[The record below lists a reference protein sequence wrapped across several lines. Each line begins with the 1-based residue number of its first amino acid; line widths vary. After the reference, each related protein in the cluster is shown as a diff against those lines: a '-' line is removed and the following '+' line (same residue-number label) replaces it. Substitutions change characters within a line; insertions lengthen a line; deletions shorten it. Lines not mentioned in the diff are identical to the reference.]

1 MKYLLSLIL
10 TAGILCS
17 CGKSATVT
25 VTNTRNIDRPNE
37 TVEVNW
43 SDVLEK
49 LGEQATAEH
58 IVVIGPG
65 EVEIPSQVI
74 YNGGT
79 EPQALIFQASV
90 GPKQTLKYK
99 LVVRDG
105 REPYPDLAYGRFVP
119 ERLDDFAWE
128 NNVMAFRMYG
138 PALEGTGEISN
149 GIDVWLKN
157 TPNLIIDKWYTPGFN
172 YHIDHGEGL
181 DCYKVGRTL
190 GAGAMAPYE
199 NNQLWL
205 GNNFTSYKVLD
216 NGPIRISF
224 ELNYAPFLVDS
235 VWVTEKRIISLDA
248 NTHFNRI
255 TEIYTGDFKRMRV
268 AAGVVLRG
276 GEKGQAIGKVLDIL
290 NKPITMVGYWEPKN
304 MDNNMDN
311 GHTGIGL
318 VFPQEIVV
326 ETRLKHLLASTAIEE
341 GKPFTYLVGAA
352 WSKADMPTSQEWT
365 QAIFNQ
371 SNRFLNPLVVT
382 LK

>member
-10 TAGILCS
+10 TAGILCA
-17 CGKSATVT
+17 CGKSATVK
-25 VTNTRNIDRPNE
+25 VTNTRNVDRPNE

-43 SDVLEK
+43 SDVVEK
-49 LGEQATAEH
+49 LGEQATADH

-74 YNGGT
+74 YNGGI

-90 GPKQTLKYK
+90 GPKQAQTYK
-99 LVVRDG
+99 LAIREG
-105 REPYPDLAYGRFVP
+105 RETYPALAYGRFVP
-119 ERLDDFAWE
+119 ERMDDFAWE

-138 PALEGTGEISN
+138 PALEATGEVSN
-149 GIDVWLKN
+149 GIDVWLKK
-157 TPNLIIDKWYTPGFN
+157 TPELIIDKWYAPGFN
-172 YHIDHGEGL
+172 YHLDQGEGL

-199 NNQLWL
+199 NNRLWL

-255 TEIYTGDFKRMRV
+255 TELYTGDFEQLRV

-276 GEKGQAIGKVLDIL
+276 GEKGQAVGKVLDIL

-304 MDNNMDN
+304 TDNNMDN

-326 ETRLKHLLASTAIEE
+326 ETRLKHLLASTTIEE
-341 GKPFTYLVGAA
+341 GKPFTYLMGAA
-352 WSKADMPTSQEWT
+352 WSKADVPTSQEWT

-371 SNRFLNPLVVT
+371 SNHFLNPLVVT